1 MKYFLNIECLVRKEK
16 TKIIRSLLLDKIRLT
31 SVGKNYLDE
40 IIRNEKTNINIS
52 ITLLVKT
59 NN

>member
-40 IIRNEKTNINIS
+40 IIRNEKTKHRYFTENKNLS
-52 ITLLVKT
+52 K
-59 NN
+59 

>member
-40 IIRNEKTNINIS
+40 IIRNE
-52 ITLLVKT
+52 
-59 NN
+59 